1 MFEGINLMLLRPVIY
16 SLALICCYIWGPEG
30 LIISL
35 GISYFV
41 AEFICDLA
49 EERRK

>member
-1 MFEGINLMLLRPVIY
+1 MPEGMDLVLIRPVIY
-16 SLALICCYIWGPEG
+16 SLALIGFYIWGPEG

-35 GISYFV
+35 GVSCCV

-49 EERRK
+49 EERGK

>member
-1 MFEGINLMLLRPVIY
+1 MSELETMMLIRPFVY
-16 SLALICCYIWGPEG
+16 SIAFLGFYIWGPEG